1 MVYMARMR
9 KSTAVHRTG
18 YADKITEILKDKGMR
33 EGFQRYSELI
43 NEKFGLDLTGRQI
56 RYFYNNY
63 VKPKEVV
70 TPKQT
75 QEKIEDRREMVNV
88 AVEQMDLYDEQ
99 RERLQKTLELDAREV
114 VEELPEDSN
123 KDLLVVLSTLTKMK
137 RREFELTMQILKE
150 IKETKQELGLMSKE
164 PEKLEIKTEKDV
176 DVDIT
181 EFGEEEIKSMA
192 MAMAGVEDYD

>member
-1 MVYMARMR
+1 MARMR

-18 YADKITEILKDKGMR
+18 HADKITEILKDKGMR
-33 EGFQRYSELI
+33 GGFQKYKELI

-56 RYFYNNY
+56 RYFHNNY
-63 VKPKEVV
+63 VKPKEAV

-99 RERLQKTLELDAREV
+99 SERLQKVLELDARKV
-114 VEELPEDSN
+114 VEELPEDAN

-137 RREFELTMQILKE
+137 RREFELTMEILKD

-164 PEKLEIKTEKDV
+164 PERLEIKTEKEV

-181 EFGEEEIKSMA
+181 EFREEEIKSLA
-192 MAMAGVEDYD
+192 MAMAGVEDYDER